1 MKKLIR
7 LAAIL
12 LCVATLFSFVACS
25 GNSGKETETTTK
37 SIETTTGTPDRENK
51 MKIVALKGPTGMGM
65 LKLSVDRTYA
75 YDVSF
80 VSNPTEIV
88 SMISTGEVDIAACP
102 LNLAATLYKKTNGG
116 VQMLAINTLGVLS
129 ILENGNSIKS
139 IADLKGKT
147 IYATGQGSTP
157 EYILNFVLSENG
169 INPETD
175 VKIEYIADH
184 SELAAKAAADEVSL
198 VMLPEPHV
206 STVLNKNTKF
216 RKAVSMT
223 AEWDAVC
230 AKKGIDSTLA
240 QGCLVVR
247 TDYAKEN
254 PELISEFLDFYE
266 MSINYVRNETTKK
279 LAAIFLYEQKFLPS
293 ADIALACIDG
303 SNLAFIIGE
312 EMMNIAKQNLSV
324 LYEANPASVGGALPD
339 ESFYYIP

>member
-1 MKKLIR
+1 MKKFIR
-7 LAAIL
+7 LTAIL
-12 LCVATLFSFVACS
+12 LCLATLFSFVACT
-25 GNSGKETETTTK
+25 GGGEKETTTTTNT
-37 SIETTTGTPDRENK
+37 IETTTGTPDRENK
-51 MKIVALKGPTGMGM
+51 MKIVALNGPTGMGM

-102 LNLAATLYKKTNGG
+102 LNLAATLCKRTNGG

-129 ILENGNSIKS
+129 ILENGDNIKS
-139 IADLKGKT
+139 VSDLKGKT

-169 INPETD
+169 INPEKD
-175 VKIEYIADH
+175 VTIEYVADH
-184 SELAAKAAADEVSL
+184 SELAAKAAADEVGL

-206 STVLNKNTKF
+206 STVLVKNEKF
-216 RKAVSMT
+216 RKALSMT

-230 AKKGIDSTLA
+230 EKKGLESTLA

-254 PELISEFLDFYE
+254 SDLISEFLDYYE
-266 MSINYVRNETTKK
+266 MSINYIRNENTRQA
-279 LAAIFLYEQKFLPS
+279 AAIFLYEQKFLPS

-303 SNLAFIIGE
+303 SNLAFIAGE

-324 LYEANPASVGGALPD
+324 LYGANPASVGGALPD
-339 ESFYYIP
+339 DSFYYIP